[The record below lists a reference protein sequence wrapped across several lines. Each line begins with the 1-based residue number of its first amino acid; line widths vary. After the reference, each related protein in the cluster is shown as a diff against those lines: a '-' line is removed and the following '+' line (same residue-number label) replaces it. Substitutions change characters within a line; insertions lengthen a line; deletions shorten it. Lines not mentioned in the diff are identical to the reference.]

1 MISNTATN
9 WPLSSVSLCSLTFN
23 FSRRKNRILSEFD
36 EVINTTSSQWR
47 SSISNFPATRNFDKC
62 SSIQNTMYGR
72 SKILWQKNPNSKLLN
87 YKLKNKACE
96 AWKVLIYPITKL
108 LHWRDPPL
116 HSILFSIKFEIY
128 IKLNEYSDHL
138 FSFNNN
144 KVT

>member
-87 YKLKNKACE
+87 YKLQTEKQSLRSLKGTNIPNNQIIALTRPASAFNFILNKIWNLPKTE
-96 AWKVLIYPITKL
+96 WIFWSPFFV
-108 LHWRDPPL
+108 
-116 HSILFSIKFEIY
+116 
-128 IKLNEYSDHL
+128 
-138 FSFNNN
+138 
-144 KVT
+144 

>member
-96 AWKVLIYPITKL
+96 AWKVLIHNIPNNQIIALTRPASAFNFILNKIWN
-108 LHWRDPPL
+108 LHKTEWIFWSP
-116 HSILFSIKFEIY
+116 FF
-128 IKLNEYSDHL
+128 
-138 FSFNNN
+138 
-144 KVT
+144 V

>member
-87 YKLKNKACE
+87 YKLQTEKQSLRSLKGTNIPNNQIIALTRPASAFNFILNK
-96 AWKVLIYPITKL
+96 IRN
-108 LHWRDPPL
+108 LHKTEWIFWSP
-116 HSILFSIKFEIY
+116 FF
-128 IKLNEYSDHL
+128 
-138 FSFNNN
+138 
-144 KVT
+144 V